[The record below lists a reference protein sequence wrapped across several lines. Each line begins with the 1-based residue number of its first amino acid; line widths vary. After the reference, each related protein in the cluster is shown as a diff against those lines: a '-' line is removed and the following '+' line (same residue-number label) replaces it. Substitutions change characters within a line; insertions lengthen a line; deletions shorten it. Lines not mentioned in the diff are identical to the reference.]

1 MFISLFW
8 HGPGQKI
15 SLKATKS
22 SHFWF
27 VNKSF
32 QFISL
37 IVDKEGNWEKVPKKE
52 SRVLENASVN
62 TGYFED
68 LKLTII
74 FLTNLKKSCSFQ
86 EAFSSD
92 LASLWPLKSHLYR
105 GVSVSLNSRDAARRQ

>member
-1 MFISLFW
+1 MLLVKLYALKFLAVMFISLFW

-62 TGYFED
+62 TGI
-68 LKLTII
+68 LKI
-74 FLTNLKKSCSFQ
+74 
-86 EAFSSD
+86 
-92 LASLWPLKSHLYR
+92 
-105 GVSVSLNSRDAARRQ
+105 